1 MRNEKNFKQ
10 KISEI
15 AAKIANVNEAG
26 YDPVKME
33 LPDGVLARLNSSI
46 STYADLAQAI
56 EDIIGEIIKAEP
68 GMKDLETK
76 SGWNVIFQKLAQLSG
91 EKKGG
96 EKVPDVSST
105 DQKEM
110 GLDMK
115 GLQEAFNRI
124 NRK

>member
-15 AAKIANVNEAG
+15 AAKIANVNEE
-26 YDPVKME
+26 YDAAKME
-33 LPDGVLARLNSSI
+33 LPSGVLTRLNSSI

-76 SGWNVIFQKLAQLSG
+76 SGWNVIFQKLSQLSG
-91 EKKGG
+91 EKKGD
-96 EKVPDVSST
+96 EKVI
-105 DQKEM
+105 
-110 GLDMK
+110 
-115 GLQEAFNRI
+115 I
-124 NRK
+124 N